1 MEKIRGFEAV
11 VEEMRKE
18 TNEYILPTRG
28 TSKSAGYD
36 LASPIDVIIEP
47 HSSVLIW
54 TNVKAY
60 MADNEVLQLH
70 VRSSVGIKKGLMLKN
85 VTGIIDADYYGN
97 ESNDGNIALALYNTG
112 DEAVVIQKGDRLV
125 QGIFVKYLTV
135 DNDTFLKDERTGG
148 IGSTNVTNKQ

>member
-1 MEKIRGFEAV
+1 MERIRDFEPV
-11 VEEMRKE
+11 IEEMRKG
-18 TNEYILPTRG
+18 TMDYILPTRG

-125 QGIFVKYLTV
+125 QGIFTKYLTV

-148 IGSTNVTNKQ
+148 IGSSGKQ